1 MKKKSRLKYELS
13 CHKWYS
19 LLCII
24 NLEIIQTEIIYYERK
39 KFWKFLRKAYVIK
52 LN

>member
-1 MKKKSRLKYELS
+1 MKKKSGLKYELS

-39 KFWKFLRKAYVIK
+39 IFGNFW
-52 LN
+52 